1 MNNYQKMGFK
11 MRTKNHAYVQI
22 VSLAVSGVLM
32 AGCTTAHVS
41 QNNIDNMK
49 AVDNQT
55 HKLMTTRVDQESK
68 KFMDQSQAL
77 YKKVQ
82 SIPKVEPEVIA
93 VEPEFNPLDAVQ
105 ISVNVDNGDVQSVLH
120 AISDQAGMSLLM
132 DPQLSELK
140 RKISMHLKNVPAS
153 LVFNQVMDLLD
164 FDGQVKGNVL
174 IVKPYRE
181 KVYEL
186 NFLQTSSNIDYSMG
200 GDVFGANTS
209 SNGSSGSSGGNK
221 PMTGT
226 LSFKGTGTTKSNPY
240 TQLSETL
247 EDILGRKKVSKQDNA
262 IPGVNTQLPNMMGR
276 LPTPIQQ
283 KPKGFQPIYS
293 LNEMTGTLYLKAKP
307 SQVEAVDKL
316 IKQYKSVLSRQ
327 VLIEAQL
334 LDVRLDDGNQYGVD
348 WNKLGQDIA
357 YNYGTGSVDLGS
369 VTNTLAGTG
378 NQIRSIT
385 IPANSNGVSGASSL
399 KLVHSANTFS
409 VAMHA
414 LQQFGTLRVL
424 SNPSIRAKN
433 ARPAFISVGR
443 NSQYISESNSTVNNV
458 GGSLTT
464 TSDVSTSSVFDGIIL
479 GFEPFIDSD
488 GKISLTIHPMQSNV
502 DKASMAL
509 VDVGNG
515 TKITLPVIDFKGL
528 TTSLSLK
535 DGDTV
540 ILGGLMDEVATDSG
554 EGVPGLN
561 EIPGIGALFGGNR
574 LHDKETRELVM
585 VLRVTIL

>member
-1 MNNYQKMGFK
+1 MGYK
-11 MRTKNHAYVQI
+11 MRTRNHTYVQI
-22 VSLAVSGVLM
+22 VSLAMSGALL
-32 AGCTTAHVS
+32 AGCSTAHVS
-41 QNNIDNMK
+41 QNNIDNIK
-49 AVDNQT
+49 AVDIES
-55 HKLMTTRVDQESK
+55 HKLLSTRLETESK
-68 KFMDQSQAL
+68 KFLEQNSAL
-77 YKKVQ
+77 YKA
-82 SIPKVEPEVIA
+82 VEQAPVLVPEVEAI
-93 VEPEFNPLDAVQ
+93 EPVFNPLDAVK
-105 ISVNVDNGDVQSVLH
+105 ISINVSNGDVQPVLQ

-153 LVFNQVMDLLD
+153 LVFNQVMQLLD
-164 FDGQVKGNVL
+164 FDGKVTGNVL
-174 IVKPYRE
+174 VIKPYRE

-186 NFLQTSSNIDYSMG
+186 NFLQTSTSIDYNMG
-200 GDVFGANTS
+200 GDVFGAN
-209 SNGSSGSSGGNK
+209 SNSGDSSGGSK
-221 PMTGT
+221 PMTGS
-226 LSFKGTGTTKSNPY
+226 LSFKGTGSTQSNPY
-240 TQLSETL
+240 DQLSEAL
-247 EDILGRKKVSKQDNA
+247 EDVLGRKKSNEQND
-262 IPGVNTQLPNMMGR
+262 ILPGVTNQPQSMMSR
-276 LPTPIQQ
+276 LPQAVKE

-307 SQVEAVDKL
+307 SQVEAIDKL

-334 LDVRLDDGNQYGVD
+334 LDVRLADGHQYGVD
-348 WNKLGQDIA
+348 WNKLGADIA
-357 YNYGTGSVDLGS
+357 YNYGSGDVVLGG

-378 NQIRSIT
+378 EQVRSIT
-385 IPANSNGVSGASSL
+385 IPESTYGSAANSAL

-409 VAMHA
+409 VAVQA
-414 LQQFGTLRVL
+414 LQKYGTLRVL

-443 NSQYISESNSTVNNV
+443 NTKYISESTATANNV
-458 GGSLTT
+458 NGTITT
-464 TSDVSTSSVFDGIIL
+464 TSDITTSAVFDGIIL
-479 GFEPFIDSD
+479 GFESFIDSE

-502 DKASMAL
+502 DKSSMAL
-509 VDVGNG
+509 VDAGNG
-515 TKITLPVIDFKGL
+515 NLITLPVIDFKGL

-574 LHDKETRELVM
+574 LHDKETRELVI
-585 VLRVTIL
+585 VLRVTII